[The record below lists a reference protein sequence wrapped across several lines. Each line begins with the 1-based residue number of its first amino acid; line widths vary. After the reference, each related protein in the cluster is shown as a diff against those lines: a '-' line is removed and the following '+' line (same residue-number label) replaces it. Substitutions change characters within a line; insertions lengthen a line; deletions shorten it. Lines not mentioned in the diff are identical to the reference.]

1 MNTTYFLNCAAG
13 NIFNTKTSPALPKT
27 YYIGLSTSA
36 PAINGTGVNEPSTD
50 AGYARVKLSS
60 LGEPVDGVVTN
71 SQAINFNESTASW
84 GTITHFVIYDSA
96 RSARCR
102 RRSFRRCARCCRRR
116 RPRPSIRIF
125 IRRTPNASHHR
136 NGPRHDAQGPE
147 GHGHAAHDGP
157 GQGGDLLGHP
167 V

>member
-96 RSARCR
+96 
-102 RRSFRRCARCCRRR
+102 
-116 RPRPSIRIF
+116 
-125 IRRTPNASHHR
+125 TV
-136 NGPRHDAQGPE
+136 GE
-147 GHGHAAHDGP
+147 GN
-157 GQGGDLLGHP
+157 LLM
-167 V
+167 

>member
-84 GTITHFVIYDSA
+84 GTIPPLLA
-96 RSARCR
+96 RAIS
-102 RRSFRRCARCCRRR
+102 
-116 RPRPSIRIF
+116 
-125 IRRTPNASHHR
+125 
-136 NGPRHDAQGPE
+136 
-147 GHGHAAHDGP
+147 
-157 GQGGDLLGHP
+157 
-167 V
+167 